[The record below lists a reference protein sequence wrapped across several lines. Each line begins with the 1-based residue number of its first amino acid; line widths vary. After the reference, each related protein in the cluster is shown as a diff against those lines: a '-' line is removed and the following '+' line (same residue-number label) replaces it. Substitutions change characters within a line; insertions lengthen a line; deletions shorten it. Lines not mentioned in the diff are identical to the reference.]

1 MSQKG
6 RGKIA
11 VRWWWRCWWWRWGK
25 APERECDSQC
35 PSINAPVGKNAS
47 NFPGLGS
54 LQSRSPR
61 EAVKIESVG
70 EGGRK
75 GGGLEAEGWRV
86 TPAPSQTAQQK
97 LAGFSLIKPA
107 SLCTLRPRR
116 NRFPRFGANA
126 AHRLCAEVPLQA
138 SG

>member
-1 MSQKG
+1 MEVGQSSREGMRQSVSIYQRSSGEKCKQFSWIG
-6 RGKIA
+6 FPSKPEPPRG
-11 VRWWWRCWWWRWGK
+11 
-25 APERECDSQC
+25 S
-35 PSINAPVGKNAS
+35 KN
-47 NFPGLGS
+47 
-54 LQSRSPR
+54 R
-61 EAVKIESVG
+61 VVG

-116 NRFPRFGANA
+116 NQFPRFGANA